1 VNVKEVIVL
10 KTKMSKETTVCP
22 FSGGACRQCAIYRGR
37 HFELC
42 ASHSPHLKELR
53 AAKAKAWTDRSSTKW
68 EMPEIPDGVKI
79 KIVNVENV
87 VEKRDL

>member
-1 VNVKEVIVL
+1 VL
-10 KTKMSKETTVCP
+10 KTKISKETTICP
-22 FSGGACRQCAIYRGR
+22 FSKGACRQCAVYRGR

-42 ASHSPHLKELR
+42 ASHNTQLKKIR
-53 AAKAKAWTDRSSTKW
+53 AAKAKAWAEGSSTKW
-68 EMPEIPDGVKI
+68 AMPEIPEGVKI